1 MRQDSGTSDGN
12 CLVLSNVSAVYSN
25 IITALR
31 GVSLAVPTGGMVALL
46 GANGAGKTTTLKAIS
61 NLLSVERGKVT
72 EGTITYDGK
81 EIQGTQPEYL
91 VQRGIVQVLE
101 GRRCFL
107 NLTVEENLAVAANNA
122 RRREKVLIGSM
133 DDIYGHF
140 PKLAAHRKSEAG
152 KLPGGEQQMLAIGR
166 ALLAQPKLL
175 LLDEPSMGLAPQIV
189 SQIFDI
195 LRTLNSKLGL
205 TILVAE
211 QNARVALK
219 HADFGY
225 VLSNGMIL
233 KGGPAAELS
242 QSEDI
247 KRFYLGI
254 GEGDKGSSVRASHGV
269 NIDWMA

>member
-1 MRQDSGTSDGN
+1 
-12 CLVLSNVSAVYSN
+12 
-25 IITALR
+25 
-31 GVSLAVPTGGMVALL
+31 
-46 GANGAGKTTTLKAIS
+46 
-61 NLLSVERGKVT
+61 
-72 EGTITYDGK
+72 
-81 EIQGTQPEYL
+81 
-91 VQRGIVQVLE
+91 
-101 GRRCFL
+101 
-107 NLTVEENLAVAANNA
+107 
-122 RRREKVLIGSM
+122 
-133 DDIYGHF
+133 
-140 PKLAAHRKSEAG
+140 
-152 KLPGGEQQMLAIGR
+152 MLAIGR

-195 LRTLNSKLGL
+195 LRTLNCKLGL